1 MPINELKKLK
11 LEELSLVDRPAN
23 PMAMAPIFKRDTSN
37 GEDMTDDVIK
47 MSDEMD
53 KKIKDYMDKKGVDRK
68 TAEEA
73 MMKSLDEV
81 QRLTKA
87 LIDEGYRIEA
97 DSVEKKAPVEQIEFE
112 GEMVNKADIPAPVLK
127 RLEAMEKAEKEAEVA
142 KKAEETLPNFD
153 QEVAKK
159 LVALDLDED
168 TLKALKAADAVF
180 EKSMEEVGKSEDKGD
195 LSDTESKLDKMVDE
209 YAAAHKLNK
218 WDAYAEVAK
227 TKEGKALINKSYK
240 KED

>member
-127 RLEAMEKAEKEAEVA
+127 RLEAMEKAE
-142 KKAEETLPNFD
+142 N
-153 QEVAKK
+153 
-159 LVALDLDED
+159 
-168 TLKALKAADAVF
+168 
-180 EKSMEEVGKSEDKGD
+180 KGD